1 MQRHPKQWG
10 KTPKLKYV
18 SSEHNNSIGIKSGD
32 RDALAFFSPICD
44 ALIVVVGLMQLIEAL
59 FEYASYKVRMRD
71 EYSGIDHLLN
81 K

>member
-10 KTPKLKYV
+10 KTPKLQYV